1 MQMIWL
7 EQLRKFFTP
16 RYVLHLERE
25 VELWR
30 GQNMSLLLQL
40 QEALKPK
47 SPVAHIAKQFPK
59 FTPAKTSWGAYLADE
74 IAKQEKEEDGTHSS

>member
-1 MQMIWL
+1 MTWL
-7 EQLRKFFTP
+7 EAIRRFFTS

-40 QEALKPK
+40 QEALKPTVQPQVK
-47 SPVAHIAKQFPK
+47 REFPK
-59 FTPAKTSWGAYLADE
+59 VAPMRTSWESYLAEE
-74 IAKQEKEEDGTHSS
+74 IRKQEQEEVV

>member
-1 MQMIWL
+1 VTL
-7 EQLRKFFTP
+7 DDLRKFFTP

-40 QEALKPK
+40 QEALKPT
-47 SPVAHIAKQFPK
+47 PVAHIKREFPK
-59 FTPAKTSWGAYLADE
+59 FTPKQTSWEAYLAEE
-74 IAKQEKEEDGTHSS
+74 IAKQEKEEPSGT